1 MVRNVPE
8 QDLDVV
14 VFGATGVTGR
24 RVCRY
29 LDKRAPQVNATWGA
43 AARDA
48 SKLKRILGEEGVEPE
63 NAISAD
69 LGDPQSL
76 ADMASRA
83 KVVLNLVGPYTKYGR
98 PVIKACVENGAHYAD
113 LTGEIPFVRQMID
126 EFDEKAAEAG
136 VKIVEVSGFEALPA
150 DLAVALAAETAKERW
165 DERLADVDLT
175 VSVKQPPGLPRP
187 GDILSG
193 GTLQS
198 MAEITGHEDASRMSD
213 SAALITD
220 PARAS
225 RVRERSPISVRVR
238 RSNGDVIAPMSP
250 AAFINPAVI
259 QRTAALSE
267 TDPAAE
273 PFRYREGMALG
284 GHPATLPFRYA
295 AAGVLAGTQAG
306 LAAATRANADVRQR
320 VAGVMRKVMP
330 ESGFGPTGDKLE
342 QWKWWM
348 TVRALS
354 TSGNQVRVEL
364 DADGQPG
371 YYTTATMLGE
381 AGLLMADDGATPD
394 RAGCITPAIA
404 LGTGS
409 IDRFDHAQL
418 RISVVD

>member
-1 MVRNVPE
+1 MAER
-8 QDLDVV
+8 DLDVV

-29 LDKRAPQVNATWGA
+29 LDERAPQVDATWGA

-48 SKLKRILGEEGVEPE
+48 GKLERILAEEGVEPE
-63 NAISAD
+63 NTISAD
-69 LGDPQSL
+69 LTDAQSL

-83 KVVLNLVGPYTKYGR
+83 KVVLNMVGPYTKYGR

-126 EFDEKAAEAG
+126 EFDEQAAQAG

-165 DERLADVDLT
+165 DERLADVELT
-175 VSVKQPPGLPRP
+175 VSVKQPPGIPRP

-198 MAEITGHEDASRMSD
+198 MAEITGHEDAARMSD

-259 QRTAALSE
+259 QRTAALSD

-284 GHPATLPFRYA
+284 GHPATLPLRFA

-342 QWKWWM
+342 QWKWRM
-348 TVRALS
+348 SVRALS
-354 TSGNQVRVEL
+354 TAGNQVRVEI

-381 AGLLMADDGATPD
+381 AGLLMADEGATPD
-394 RAGCITPAIA
+394 RAGCVTPAIA
-404 LGTGS
+404 LGTEAV
-409 IDRFDHAQL
+409 DRFDHAQM
-418 RISVVD
+418 RFSVPD

>member
-8 QDLDVV
+8 RDLDVV

-48 SKLKRILGEEGVEPE
+48 SKLERILGEEGVEPE

-113 LTGEIPFVRQMID
+113 LTGEIPFVREMID

-175 VSVKQPPGLPRP
+175 VSIKQPPGVPRP
-187 GDILSG
+187 GDLFSG

-238 RSNGDVIAPMSP
+238 RSNGEVIAPMSP

-284 GHPATLPFRYA
+284 GHPATLPLRYA

-320 VAGVMRKVMP
+320 VAGVMRK
-330 ESGFGPTGDKLE
+330 
-342 QWKWWM
+342 
-348 TVRALS
+348 
-354 TSGNQVRVEL
+354 
-364 DADGQPG
+364 
-371 YYTTATMLGE
+371 
-381 AGLLMADDGATPD
+381 
-394 RAGCITPAIA
+394 
-404 LGTGS
+404 
-409 IDRFDHAQL
+409 
-418 RISVVD
+418 

>member
-8 QDLDVV
+8 RDLDVV

-48 SKLKRILGEEGVEPE
+48 SKLERILGEEGVEPE

-69 LGDPQSL
+69 LDDPQSL

-113 LTGEIPFVRQMID
+113 LTGEIPFVREMID

-354 TSGNQVRVEL
+354 TSGNQVRVEI

-381 AGLLMADDGATPD
+381 AGLLMADEGATPD

-404 LGTGS
+404 LGTDS
-409 IDRFDHAQL
+409 LDRFDHAQL
-418 RISVVD
+418 RFRVAD

>member
-1 MVRNVPE
+1 MPVR
-8 QDLDVV
+8 DLDVV

-29 LDKRAPQVNATWGA
+29 LAERAPQVDATWGA
-43 AARDA
+43 AARDEA
-48 SKLKRILGEEGVEPE
+48 KLERILGEEGIAPE
-63 NAISAD
+63 HTISAD
-69 LGDPQSL
+69 LGDEGSL
-76 ADMASRA
+76 AEMAARA
-83 KVVLNLVGPYTKYGR
+83 KVILNLVGPYTKYGR

-113 LTGEIPFVRQMID
+113 LTGEIPFVRRMID
-126 EFDEKAAEAG
+126 EFDAAAAEAD

-150 DLAVALAAETAKERW
+150 DLAVALAADTARGRW
-165 DERLADVDLT
+165 DERLTDVDLT
-175 VSVKQPPGLPRP
+175 VSVKQPPGIARP
-187 GDILSG
+187 GDLLSG

-198 MAEITGHEDASRMSD
+198 MAELAASEDASRMTD

-220 PARAS
+220 PSRAT
-225 RVRERSPISVRVR
+225 RVRERSPISVAVR
-238 RSNGDVIAPMSP
+238 RSDGAVIAPMAP

-295 AAGVLAGTQAG
+295 AAGALAGVQAG
-306 LAAATRANADVRQR
+306 LAAATRANPSARQR
-320 VAGVMRKVMP
+320 IAGVMRKVMP

-342 QWKWWM
+342 QWRWLLK
-348 TVRALS
+348 VRALT
-354 TSGNQVRVEL
+354 TSGNQVRVEV

-381 AGLLMADDGATPD
+381 AGLMMADEGATPD
-394 RAGCITPAIA
+394 HYGCITPAVA

-409 IDRFDHAQL
+409 VDRFDHAQM
-418 RISVVD
+418 RFSVAG